1 MMLLPPRNREGPS
14 MGPKTST
21 SWKTTQAF
29 IFFFRKKREKAKERK
44 KRGGEV
50 RKDAKKSK
58 NCETIKGME
67 KQVKY

>member
-29 IFFFRKKREKAKERK
+29 IFFFRKKEKKQKKERK
-44 KRGGEV
+44 EGE
-50 RKDAKKSK
+50 R
-58 NCETIKGME
+58 
-67 KQVKY
+67 